1 MTEENLNETPADE
14 TGTEPVRT
22 ETFPADGPLQID
34 VAVTIG
40 KVEIHLT
47 DHPGEARVELRQDSS
62 EKPPWVDGMA
72 SMLNWVTERFG
83 NQFGAEVD
91 TSSGDAVGEARVEKV
106 GNRLVVQASKT
117 LPLRNIPLS
126 VTVHAPAGSHLEIR
140 AGAAD
145 VTVTGSAGRADIL
158 TGSGVV
164 ALDRADGAA
173 TIRTGSGGIKLGPTL
188 SGLQLRTGSGDV
200 EASSLSGSATLA
212 TGTGDIWLG
221 AVAGDVMVRS
231 GSGDLSVAD
240 AASGSLELI
249 TGSGEIRIG
258 IRSGVAAEI
267 DLTSLAGKLSSELE
281 IADSAPEGEVP
292 LKIRARTGS
301 GNALVTP
308 AAQ

>member
-1 MTEENLNETPADE
+1 MTEENLNENAANE
-14 TGTEPVRT
+14 NVAEPVRA

-34 VAVTIG
+34 VGVTIG

-47 DHPGEARVELRQDSS
+47 DQPGEARVELRQDSS

-83 NQFGAEVD
+83 NQFGTEVD
-91 TSSGDAVGEARVEKV
+91 TSSGDAVGEARVEKI

-126 VTVHAPAGSHLEIR
+126 VTVHAPAGSHLEVR

-145 VTVTGSAGRADIL
+145 VSVTGSAGRADIL

-267 DLTSLAGKLSSELE
+267 DLTSLAGKLSSELDV
-281 IADSAPEGEVP
+281 ADSAPEGEVA

-301 GNALVTP
+301 GNAVVTP

>member
-1 MTEENLNETPADE
+1 MTEENLNETPA
-14 TGTEPVRT
+14 EPVRT
-22 ETFPADGPLQID
+22 ETFPADGPLQVD
-34 VAVTIG
+34 VGVTIG

-47 DHPGEARVELRQDSS
+47 DQPGEARVELRHDSS

-83 NQFGAEVD
+83 NQFGTEVD
-91 TSSGDAVGEARVEKV
+91 ISSGDAVGEARVEKI

-126 VTVHAPAGSHLEIR
+126 VTVYAPGGSHLEVR

-145 VTVTGSAGRADIL
+145 VSVSGSAGRADIL

-164 ALDRADGAA
+164 ALDRADGAV
-173 TIRTGSGGIKLGPTL
+173 TVRTGSGGIKLGPTL

-221 AVAGDVMVRS
+221 AVSGDVMVRS
-231 GSGDLSVAD
+231 GSGDLAVAD

-301 GNALVTP
+301 GNAVITP